1 MLQTDVKERMEQAI
15 QDLKAGKLIVVQDD
29 VDREGEGD
37 LIGAAEFVTPENVNT
52 MVTKAKGLLC
62 APVGPEVAARLG
74 VEPMTTD
81 VDAFGTPFSVGLD
94 AKTTS
99 TGVSAFDRAKTIKT
113 LADKNATYDSFYH
126 PGHIFPLLAKA
137 GGVLERNGHT
147 EAAVDLAKLA
157 GAEPVG
163 YIIEILKDD
172 GTMARTADL
181 EKFAEQEGL
190 TLISIADLQA
200 YLSNLNQ

>member
-1 MLQTDVKERMEQAI
+1 MLQPELKARMEQAI
-15 QDLKAGKLIVVQDD
+15 KDLKAGKLIIVADD

-37 LIGAAEFVTPENVNT
+37 LIGVAEFVTPEAVNT

-74 VEPMTTD
+74 IEPMTKD
-81 VDAFGTPFSVGLD
+81 IDAFGTPFSVGLD

-99 TGVSAFDRAKTIKT
+99 TGVSAFDRAKTIKA
-113 LADKNATYDSFYH
+113 LADKNSTYDSFYH

-137 GGVLERNGHT
+137 GGVLTRNGHS
-147 EAAVDLAKLA
+147 EAGVDLAKLA
-157 GAEPVG
+157 GAEPVA

-181 EKFAEQEGL
+181 EKFAAQEDL
-190 TLISIADLQA
+190 TLISIAELQE
-200 YLSNLNQ
+200 YLRNEK

>member
-1 MLQTDVKERMEQAI
+1 
-15 QDLKAGKLIVVQDD
+15 
-29 VDREGEGD
+29 
-37 LIGAAEFVTPENVNT
+37 
-52 MVTKAKGLLC
+52 
-62 APVGPEVAARLG
+62 
-74 VEPMTTD
+74 MTTD

-113 LADKNATYDSFYH
+113 LADKTATYDSFYH

-181 EKFAEQEGL
+181 EKFAEQEDL

-200 YLSNLNQ
+200 YLSDLNQ